1 MNDERLHSLLTRTLE
16 TFILDQLKNKEV
28 VEIWSKNKTGHQLQ
42 LSANSESHRLSTS
55 HQYSPTTKKN
65 ERQSLPKNS
74 VFGDA
79 VVDSFL
85 VSSSSS
91 SNLVQSSTNI
101 SQQDISKRVTSST
114 KRYVSSF
121 KTLVNSTSGKHP
133 QRLSYVNDS
142 VIIVKLSKDNATE
155 NSSTISQS
163 SNKSSTLPMTAPTNI
178 TTPYYKQ
185 SSFSPSRLSPALKLE
200 AHKRRVAHHDSSSI
214 ASTNNYLNISSN
226 STNSMI
232 MSTTSHTPPNPSLFT
247 YRNTLTGGNT
257 IRQRAFAETPTNN
270 LLITTERIKSNISSS
285 MRPTRQPLTTTVT
298 TTMSSTYISSQQTQ
312 RNTSQNTKSRT
323 QQDKSM
329 TSKEF
334 YEYPDPFTN
343 CPQDFL
349 SKLAQLT
356 KLQLETIEWEKKRRF
371 TKKKTIPN
379 GIIQGK
385 DSP

>member
-1 MNDERLHSLLTRTLE
+1 MSYGTSSGYFAWTEEVPISFTEWKTILSKLT
-16 TFILDQLKNKEV
+16 KE
-28 VEIWSKNKTGHQLQ
+28 EIKKR

-214 ASTNNYLNISSN
+214 ASANNYLNISSN

-312 RNTSQNTKSRT
+312 RNTSQNAKSRT